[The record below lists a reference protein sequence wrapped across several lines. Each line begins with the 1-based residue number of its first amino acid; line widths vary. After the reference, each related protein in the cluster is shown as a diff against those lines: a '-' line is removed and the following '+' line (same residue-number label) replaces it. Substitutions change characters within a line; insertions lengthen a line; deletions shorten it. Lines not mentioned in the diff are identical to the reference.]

1 MSKALELR
9 QKRANLV
16 RQAREVIERAEAEK
30 REMTAEEEAQ
40 WKRIIDESEK
50 LRGQIEMEERQ
61 AALEAELSQSQGTV
75 AAHRDPLGGGA
86 SENRANPRD
95 TEEYRAAFR
104 RFLLGGRE
112 SLAPEEFRALQA
124 ADKTLG
130 GFIVAPQ
137 QFVTTLLKA
146 VDNQVF
152 IRQWATK
159 FQIERA
165 ESLGE
170 PVLDSDPADADWTT
184 ELATGSEDNSMAFG
198 KRELTPHPVAKRIKV
213 SNRLLRVGVQDV
225 EALVRDRLAYKFAI
239 THEKAFLLGNGVN
252 QPLGVFVASSQGIST
267 ARDVSNGNTSTAIT
281 FDGLK
286 SAKYS
291 IKQQYWARLRWMF
304 HRNAVEQLAKIKDSN
319 GQYIWKD
326 DVAEGE
332 PDRLLGFPVFMS
344 EYVPNTFTTGQYV
357 GILGDFSQYQIVDA
371 LDMQIQRLVE
381 LYAETNQTGFIG
393 RQESDGMPVMEEA
406 FARVK
411 LA

>member
-1 MSKALELR
+1 MSKVLELR

-16 RQAREVIERAEAEK
+16 NQAREVLERAEAEK
-30 REMTAEEEAQ
+30 REMTAEEETQ
-40 WKRIIDESEK
+40 WKKIIDESEK
-50 LRGQIEMEERQ
+50 LRRQIEMEERQ
-61 AALEAELSQSQGTV
+61 AALEAEFSQSQGTM
-75 AAHRDPLGGGA
+75 AAHREQPGSGT

-112 SLAPEEFRALQA
+112 SLTSEEFRALQA

-137 QFVTTLLKA
+137 QFVGTLLKA
-146 VDNQVF
+146 VDNLVF

-184 ELATGSEDNSMAFG
+184 ELATGTEDNSMAFG

-213 SNRLLRVGVQDV
+213 SNKLLRVGVQDV

-267 ARDVSNGNTSTAIT
+267 ARDVSNGNTSTTIT

-304 HRNAVEQLAKIKDSN
+304 HRNAVEQLAKIKDTN